1 MLGEKQADVHI
12 LFLTAWLKW
21 GIIELVYP
29 DTLEVFVLN
38 RPISKRMIVLMT
50 VVLLCALSLA
60 VFPSAAFAAAGS
72 SADPLVTRSYLEN
85 KYLQAL
91 TDAIFGRATVTENS
105 NSASAEQI
113 RSIAEQAEEKLELD
127 ALAQLAVDRLWERAG
142 SVSLTATPVNH
153 FRQMTLHTGDIL
165 TAQPG
170 CVVRVQSGR
179 VQTRNTSKATFVDLS
194 KAQERALQWELTAG
208 TYLLVTETAP
218 LGFTPVLGDAQLL
231 ISGEF
236 TVSRGDGYAPS
247 YTDLADALNKM
258 GLFRGTGKGYE
269 LDRVSRR
276 DEGLVMMLRLL
287 GEEQNA
293 LKLTKR
299 THPFGDVAAWVD
311 PYVSYAYQN
320 KLINGT
326 SKSEYS
332 SAMLIEPE
340 QYVTFLLRA
349 LGYTDSGDQPDFHY
363 QTAMETAVSLGIF
376 SQNEADMLTSTP
388 LYRDKMAY
396 ISYYGLFAQMKNG
409 TQTLLDALVEKGAV
423 DYTTAQLAI
432 FTVTRTRP

>member
-153 FRQMTLHTGDIL
+153 FRQMTLHTGDVL

-231 ISGEF
+231 ISG
-236 TVSRGDGYAPS
+236 
-247 YTDLADALNKM
+247 
-258 GLFRGTGKGYE
+258 
-269 LDRVSRR
+269 
-276 DEGLVMMLRLL
+276 
-287 GEEQNA
+287 
-293 LKLTKR
+293 
-299 THPFGDVAAWVD
+299 
-311 PYVSYAYQN
+311 
-320 KLINGT
+320 
-326 SKSEYS
+326 
-332 SAMLIEPE
+332 
-340 QYVTFLLRA
+340 
-349 LGYTDSGDQPDFHY
+349 
-363 QTAMETAVSLGIF
+363 
-376 SQNEADMLTSTP
+376 
-388 LYRDKMAY
+388 
-396 ISYYGLFAQMKNG
+396 
-409 TQTLLDALVEKGAV
+409 
-423 DYTTAQLAI
+423 
-432 FTVTRTRP
+432 